1 VYGPFER
8 VSARANGPIQ
18 AGDLLIVWSALM
30 WVFDCRWMLDY
41 HARLAV
47 AGEMP
52 NALALDA
59 AGCGSVDVLIDAT
72 PAPTT
77 AIACD
82 HTLDAA
88 TAHAAAHYSVPT
100 IVLIP

>member
-1 VYGPFER
+1 MYGPFER
-8 VSARANGPIQ
+8 VNARANGPIQ
-18 AGDLLIVWSALM
+18 AGDLLVVWSALM

-59 AGCGSVDVLIDAT
+59 ADCGSVDVLIDAT
-72 PAPTT
+72 PALTT
-77 AIACD
+77 GTVYD
-82 HTLDAA
+82 HALDAA

>member
-1 VYGPFER
+1 
-8 VSARANGPIQ
+8 
-18 AGDLLIVWSALM
+18 M
-30 WVFDCRWMLDY
+30 WVFDCRWVLDY
-41 HARLAV
+41 HARLAT
-47 AGEMP
+47 AGEVP

-59 AGCGSVDVLIDAT
+59 AGCGSVDVLMDAT
-72 PAPTT
+72 PALTT
-77 AIACD
+77 AAVYD